1 MKATVELS
9 DLLFEQAKFA
19 ARGRG
24 ITLKALTELDRRV
37 AIHPGHADHV
47 AAFEFGE
54 EIHPITM
61 MPRTRA
67 KSRSCVTSA
76 SALIAS
82 ALASW
87 MASGS
92 LSP

>member
-9 DLLFEQAKFA
+9 DLLFEQAKVA

-37 AIHPGHADHV
+37 AIHPGHAEGV

-54 EIHPITM
+54 EVHGVTTLIPSFGAPAKRRSRVTSSA
-61 MPRTRA
+61 PSTRA
-67 KSRSCVTSA
+67 NAT
-76 SALIAS
+76 
-82 ALASW
+82 
-87 MASGS
+87 
-92 LSP
+92 